1 MNYFLVA
8 TVSVLSLASSAYANL
23 AGPARP
29 PVSQEA
35 VQRASL
41 LSVSSTGSSTFEQ
54 LIDHNNP
61 LLGTFQQRYWYN
73 TEFWNG
79 PGSPV

>member
-1 MNYFLVA
+1 MSLF
-8 TVSVLSLASSAYANL
+8 VSAVSLLSLASSAYANL
-23 AGPARP
+23 GGPARP

-35 VQRASL
+35 VQEASL
-41 LSVSSTGSSTFEQ
+41 LSLASTGTTTFEQ

-61 LLGTFQQRYWYN
+61 SLGTFQQRYWYN